1 MTNDVRQPSWK
12 LYPVDWMVVGYSL
25 LMVAIIAILGRPLT
39 EYADELVFY
48 AAMATLAWL
57 IVRYVDETT
66 SRWHAFLR
74 LLYPALMITFFYR
87 ATGGQIFLL
96 FDRFFDYQVVAWEQ
110 SLLGTEPTLF
120 IDRHLLNTWSTEIL
134 SFCYFCYYLIFPGFL
149 IALFLRREHRIIR
162 EFLAAACL
170 TFFVSY
176 ILFWLYPV
184 EGPRWHLADQYL
196 HTIEGPVFRP
206 LVGFV
211 IDNAAVRGGAVP
223 SSHTG
228 VALVVMLFCFR
239 YYRRMGWLLLP
250 ILVGLAAGTVWGRFH
265 YLSDVIVGAAIGAL
279 SVWLIWRYSRH
290 RVERVPVPDTRK
302 MLRMQDVS

>member
-1 MTNDVRQPSWK
+1 MIDNLRQPTWR

-25 LMVAIIAILGRPLT
+25 LMVIIIAILGRPLSG
-39 EYADELVFY
+39 YADEMIFY
-48 AAMATLAWL
+48 AAMAILALL
-57 IVRYVDETT
+57 IVRYVNETR

-96 FDRFFDYQVVAWEQ
+96 FDHFFDYQVVAWEQ

-120 IDRHLLNTWSTEIL
+120 VDKHLLNTWCTEIL
-134 SFCYFCYYLIFPGFL
+134 SFCYFCYYLMFPGLL
-149 IALFLRREHRIIR
+149 IALFRRREHRIIR

-176 ILFWLYPV
+176 LLFWLYPV

-196 HTIEGPVFRP
+196 NEIKGPVFRQ
-206 LVGFV
+206 LVEFV
-211 IDNAAVRGGAVP
+211 INNAAVRGGAIP

-228 VALVVMLFCFR
+228 VALIVMLFCFR
-239 YYRRMGWLLLP
+239 YYRRVGWMLLP
-250 ILVGLAAGTVWGRFH
+250 VVIGLAAGTVWGRFH
-265 YLSDVIVGAAIGAL
+265 YLSDVIVGAAIGAGA
-279 SVWLIWRYSRH
+279 VWFIWHHSPLQI
-290 RVERVPVPDTRK
+290 ERIPVSDSPKIPRT
-302 MLRMQDVS
+302 QDVS